1 LIDVSRVVIVGGSI
15 AGLTLALALADR
27 GVDTVV
33 FEQDSIAD
41 KLSPDETRHG
51 SGHRRS
57 TPQDR
62 HSHTVMP
69 LGRSLLASHLPQVLT
84 ELLEA
89 GAAEVPMVDHLPT
102 AIADR
107 QPRAGDEELVGLA
120 CRRTVFESV
129 VRQAAASHPR
139 VDLRTGVTVDSLHT
153 RPGDPPRVVGVVVDG
168 VAVGADVVVDA
179 GGRNSPV
186 ARWLTDAGVTLPDAI
201 VESCGV
207 VYFSRFY
214 RRLRPLDLSLNRG
227 LAAGVF
233 GSVSA
238 AVCFP
243 ADNGT
248 TSTTLGVLPG
258 DQLARALAKPAGFT
272 VAARLHP
279 MVGAWLDPSAAE
291 PISDVAVMT
300 RLNNRMQRLAADG
313 EPRVHGLV
321 AAGDATCTTNP
332 AFGRGVS
339 LAMAH
344 AFALVQAI
352 TTHAGDVEKLAL
364 DVDRIADEVLQ
375 PWFED
380 SVVQDRA
387 RTARWRNQAVPPP
400 LAGRDLDRVMRV
412 APMDADVWRAAMRRY
427 SLIDPPNAIFENTS
441 IMAKVADAERR
452 APATPAPVGPTRAEL
467 VAALS

>member
-1 LIDVSRVVIVGGSI
+1 MVLEQDPI
-15 AGLTLALALADR
+15 AG
-27 GVDTVV
+27 
-33 FEQDSIAD
+33 E
-41 KLSPDETRHG
+41 LSLGEARDG

-69 LGRSLLASHLPQVLT
+69 LGRSLLASHLPHVLT

-89 GAAEVPMVDHLPT
+89 GSAEVPMVDHLPP

-107 QPRAGDEELVGLA
+107 QRRAGDDELVGLA

-129 VRQAAASHPR
+129 MRGAAECHPR
-139 VDLRTGVTVDSLHT
+139 VEQRTSVTVDGLDT
-153 RPGDPPRVVGVVVDG
+153 RPGEPLRIAGVVVNG
-168 VAVGADVVVDA
+168 VVLGADVVVDA

-186 ARWLTDAGVTLPDAI
+186 ARWLADAGVTVPEAT
-201 VESCGV
+201 VEPCGV

-214 RRLRPLDLSLNRG
+214 RRLRPLDLPLNRG

-258 DQLARALAKPAGFT
+258 DELARALAKPDGFT
-272 VAARLHP
+272 VAARMHP

-300 RLNNRMQRLAADG
+300 RLNNRMQRLTANG

-321 AAGDATCTTNP
+321 AVGDATCTTNP
-332 AFGRGVS
+332 AFGRGLS

-344 AFALVQAI
+344 AFGLVEAI
-352 TTHAGDVEKLAL
+352 TSHAGDLEKLATEA
-364 DVDRIADEVLQ
+364 DRIAHEVLQ

-387 RTARWRNQAVPPP
+387 RIARWRNEPVPSPP
-400 LAGRDLDRVMRV
+400 IGRDLDRVMRV

-427 SLIDPPNAIFENTS
+427 SLLDPPDAIFENTA
-441 IMAKVADAERR
+441 IMAKVADATRR

-467 VAALS
+467 IAALSEACLP